1 MIPDQRRMEWRVVA
15 LSIAGFVVVAGLAL
29 GGLAGGAGTGAY
41 SAPRPRFEIRER
53 ALPAHLASV
62 DEALARRDV
71 TRAVVEWRDA
81 YGVALR
87 SRQWESMVAVGD
99 AAVRIDAA
107 TSRPA
112 GHPSAFRAEARQA
125 YLRALFDARAAGSRE
140 GVQRVAAAYAAI
152 GDAEMATM
160 VRTMASERR

>member
-1 MIPDQRRMEWRVVA
+1 MISDQRRMDWRVVA

-29 GGLAGGAGTGAY
+29 GGLAGGAGTGVY
-41 SAPRPRFEIRER
+41 SAPRPPFEIRER
-53 ALPAHLASV
+53 ALPARLASV
-62 DEALARRDV
+62 DEALARGDV
-71 TRAVVEWRDA
+71 TRAVVEWRGA
-81 YGVALR
+81 YGVALQ

-107 TSRPA
+107 TSRFA

-140 GVQRVAAAYAAI
+140 GIQRVAAAYAAL
-152 GDAEMATM
+152 GDAEMASM
-160 VRTMASERR
+160 VRSMTPGRR